1 METAPG
7 DIGNYIF
14 IALALVM
21 LYLSLREWILN
32 ISRWAKKILSID

>member
-14 IALALVM
+14 IPLALIM

-32 ISRWAKKILSID
+32 ISNWTKKILSID